1 MSDQKKRRKAW
12 SVQDMV
18 SGRAQDSR
26 PKYTSNYKGPK
37 RSPSEN
43 AEPSSLYDTASF
55 SLGLS
60 KQNTSTSGFGANAR
74 ANRNDD
80 LGFGVGVNRGGSSF
94 NNFDSFSGGGMQ
106 YRQGGIL
113 DYAWILFCL
122 VLLICV
128 GTSLLSFRSSKKK
141 VDGYVYPEYVPTIN
155 GVLNNIYADY
165 RNGGL
170 GSMYAKTQQEQAA
183 AEAEA
188 AVNSLDENAMLGE
201 KETVATPNSTT
212 GATMALDD
220 GTKDGTYPEATDF
233 DTLVMQIEHALSV
246 GDVEFVGSKL
256 CYKDENS
263 GSFIGYPQSVIE
275 HFTTYMQNNNDKR
288 ANFVA
293 SVKNEEEF
301 CALTDGTYLLKL
313 PLLKFTVNM
322 GYDNTTLSISGF
334 SDSKMNSG
342 ESAVVSPLLP
352 CMYTVAVSTDS
363 GSQSS
368 EVECN
373 MNEGNLQI
381 NIGVTK

>member
-1 MSDQKKRRKAW
+1 MSDQKKKRKAW

-18 SGRAQDSR
+18 NGRAQDSR

-37 RSPSEN
+37 KSAPSISE
-43 AEPSSLYDTASF
+43 SSNLYDTASF
-55 SLGLS
+55 SLGSS
-60 KQNTSTSGFGANAR
+60 KQNTSTSGFGVNAR

-80 LGFGVGVNRGGSSF
+80 LGFGVGVNKGGSF
-94 NNFDSFSGGGMQ
+94 GNGNMFPRGGMQ

-113 DYAWILFCL
+113 DYAWILFCA
-122 VLLICV
+122 VMIICV
-128 GTSLLSFRSSKKK
+128 VTSLLSFGSSKKK
-141 VDGYVYPEYVPTIN
+141 VEGYVYPEYVPTMN
-155 GVLNNIYADY
+155 GVLNMIYADY

-170 GSMYAKTQQEQAA
+170 GSMYLKAQQEQAA
-183 AEAEA
+183 AESEA
-188 AVNSLDENAMLGE
+188 AISGLDQDAMLGQ
-201 KETVATPNSTT
+201 KETVTTPNSTT

-220 GTKDGTYPEATDF
+220 GTKDANYPAATDF

-246 GDVEFVGSKL
+246 GDVAFVGSKL

-263 GSFIGYPQSVIE
+263 DSFIGYPQSVIE
-275 HFTTYMQNNNDKR
+275 HFTTYMQNNDDKR

-301 CALTDGTYLLKL
+301 CALKDGTYLLKL